1 MNKMLTEYE
10 KNKAIIRKKLEEKRI
25 NKKYYNKILTNIEHL
40 CFGNYFSNDNN
51 NYNNKIAV
59 YNIPIQCL
67 NLIIEA
73 YIKEKML
80 IKTQKDELY
89 NFKNEEKNISEDKD
103 KVEDTNKNNNKKD
116 CIIY

>member
-1 MNKMLTEYE
+1 
-10 KNKAIIRKKLEEKRI
+10 
-25 NKKYYNKILTNIEHL
+25 
-40 CFGNYFSNDNN
+40 
-51 NYNNKIAV
+51 
-59 YNIPIQCL
+59 
-67 NLIIEA
+67 
-73 YIKEKML
+73 ML